1 MQGNIKIAKSTEWA
15 YTIMVKKFSIEQY
28 CKTRNIVFSKINQNE
43 IFGNYA
49 YFYLKLYASTKK
61 VTKM

>member
-28 CKTRNIVFSKINQNE
+28 CKTRNIVFSKINQN
-43 IFGNYA
+43 
-49 YFYLKLYASTKK
+49 
-61 VTKM
+61 